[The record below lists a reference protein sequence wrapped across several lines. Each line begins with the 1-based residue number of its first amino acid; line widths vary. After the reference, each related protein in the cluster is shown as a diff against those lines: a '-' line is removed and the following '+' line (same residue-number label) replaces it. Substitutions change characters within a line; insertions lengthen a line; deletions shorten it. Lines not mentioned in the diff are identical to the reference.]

1 MSRVSRPTSRDV
13 AELAGVSVATVS
25 YVVNGRDERRVS
37 AETRQ
42 RVLEA
47 ARRLGYAPNTSARGL
62 RQRRTERVCLVISS
76 IGVPVHDQLSRD
88 VHAAADAAGY
98 GVITMVVD
106 SGSRARKT
114 IDLLRQRIADGAVL
128 AVGAEYL
135 DAAELRTLAPGL
147 PLVVVE
153 NSVAP
158 QGFDVVRTPEREA
171 CGKAFDLLFGSGRR
185 RVGYIGHR
193 GEVAAGTSLR
203 LDAYLDALERYG
215 ISRDD
220 RLIVPGADARVT
232 GYQAATELLDLP
244 EPPDAIFAASD
255 RAAISALWA
264 VRDSG
269 RTVPGDVAVIGVGN
283 IEEGLITRPPLTTVG
298 QPRLDYSEVARLLFD
313 RIHAKQ
319 PPRHRELV
327 LPWELIVRGSA

>member
-1 MSRVSRPTSRDV
+1 M
-13 AELAGVSVATVS
+13 S

-37 AETRQ
+37 AETRR

-47 ARRLGYAPNTSARGL
+47 ARQLGYAPNTSARNL
-62 RQRRTERVCLVISS
+62 RRRRTERVCLVISQ
-76 IGVPVHDQLSRD
+76 IGVPAHDQLSRD
-88 VHAAADAAGY
+88 LHAAADAVGY

-106 SGSRARKT
+106 SDSRARKT
-114 IDLLRQRIADGAVL
+114 FDLLRQRIADGAIL
-128 AVGAEYL
+128 AVSAEFL
-135 DAAELRTLAPGL
+135 DPAELKTLAPRV
-147 PLVVVE
+147 PLVVVD
-153 NSVAP
+153 NAATP
-158 QGFDVVRTPEREA
+158 DGFDVVRTPEREA

-185 RVGYIGHR
+185 RVGFIGHQ

-203 LDAYLDALERYG
+203 LDAYVEALERHG
-215 ISRDD
+215 IPRDD

-232 GYQAATELLDLP
+232 GYHAAAELLALP
-244 EPPDAIFAASD
+244 DPPDAIFAASD

-269 RTVPGDVAVIGVGN
+269 RAVPDDVAVIGVGN

-313 RIHAKQ
+313 RIHAEQ

-327 LPWELIVRGSA
+327 LPWELIIRGSA